1 MLSLR
6 KKLTGAVSQNYND
19 PVSGE
24 LVFCKRIAALRWE
37 ICLDTQLIFPYTS
50 HDGKQVLNEE
60 RSG

>member
-19 PVSGE
+19 PVSEE

-37 ICLDTQLIFPYTS
+37 ICLDTQRIFPLY
-50 HDGKQVLNEE
+50 VE
-60 RSG
+60 RWETGS